1 MSQHTYAD
9 ENLLRFATELAREAG
24 AMTLDAGAFDVET
37 KADSTPVTE
46 VDRRVERF
54 LRERLEL
61 AFPQDGVLGEE
72 EPETIGTS
80 GRRWILDPIDGTKS
94 FVRGVPLYANLLA
107 LQDGDDIVLGV
118 INLPAL
124 GETVSAA
131 RGLGCRLNGE
141 RCHVSDA
148 ESLDNAW
155 ITTTSTCDWPAGA
168 LDEVGKAGA
177 HLRTWGDAYGYALVA
192 TGRAEAM
199 VDIYAQPYDLA
210 PIPVIISEAGG
221 RFTTIG
227 GSSRFDGGSG
237 VASNGRV
244 HEEVRRLLARPAQRE
259 PAVAPR

>member
-1 MSQHTYAD
+1 MSQHTHAD
-9 ENLLRFATELAREAG
+9 QELLQFATELAQEAG
-24 AMTLDAGAFDVET
+24 AMTLDAVVFDVET
-37 KADSTPVTE
+37 KADSTPVTD

-54 LRERLEL
+54 LREQLSR

-80 GRRWILDPIDGTKS
+80 GRRWILDPIDGTKA

-107 LQDGDDIVLGV
+107 LQDGEDIRLGV

-131 RGLGCRLNGE
+131 RGLGCWLNGE
-141 RCHVSDA
+141 RCRVSDA
-148 ESLDNAW
+148 VSLEEAW
-155 ITTTSTCDWPAGA
+155 ITTTSTSDWPVQA
-168 LDEVGKAGA
+168 LDEVTKAGA

-210 PIPVIISEAGG
+210 PMPVIISEAGG

-227 GSSRFDGGSG
+227 GSTRFDGGSG
-237 VASNGRV
+237 VATNGRV
-244 HEEVRRLLARPAQRE
+244 HEEVRRLLALPDTRDAALE
-259 PAVAPR
+259 PR